1 MGYVKVIKTSPYFSR
16 FQVKYRRRREG
27 KTDYRARLRLVKQD
41 KNKYNTPKYRLVV
54 RFTNRDITCQIVR
67 STIKGDI
74 VEAAAYAHELPDYG
88 LECGLTNYAACY
100 CVGLLVARR
109 ILTKFGLDKH
119 YPGQT
124 EPDGEDYNIEP
135 VEEGPRPFFCLLD
148 TGLKRTSTGSKVF
161 GCLKGAL
168 DGGLD
173 IPHNEKR
180 LVGYD
185 RSGKKMD
192 AEVLKKYI
200 FGGHV
205 AEYME
210 EMEEEEPEKYMK
222 HFAKYVEADLSGGD
236 LEDKYAEVHAAIREK
251 PVKEKAAR
259 TKPAAAK
266 RWHTPKLTL
275 EQRRENLKQKL
286 AALQDDEE

>member
-1 MGYVKVIKTSPYFSR
+1 MAASLVQYHFGRAISGW
-16 FQVKYRRRREG
+16 Q
-27 KTDYRARLRLVKQD
+27 RARRFGTDNLR
-41 KNKYNTPKYRLVV
+41 P
-54 RFTNRDITCQIVR
+54 
-67 STIKGDI
+67 
-74 VEAAAYAHELPDYG
+74 
-88 LECGLTNYAACY
+88 
-100 CVGLLVARR
+100 
-109 ILTKFGLDKH
+109 
-119 YPGQT
+119 
-124 EPDGEDYNIEP
+124 
-135 VEEGPRPFFCLLD
+135 CL
-148 TGLKRTSTGSKVF
+148 SQ
-161 GCLKGAL
+161 GAL

-236 LEDKYAEVHAAIREK
+236 LEDKYAEVSR
-251 PVKEKAAR
+251 V
-259 TKPAAAK
+259 
-266 RWHTPKLTL
+266 
-275 EQRRENLKQKL
+275 
-286 AALQDDEE
+286 